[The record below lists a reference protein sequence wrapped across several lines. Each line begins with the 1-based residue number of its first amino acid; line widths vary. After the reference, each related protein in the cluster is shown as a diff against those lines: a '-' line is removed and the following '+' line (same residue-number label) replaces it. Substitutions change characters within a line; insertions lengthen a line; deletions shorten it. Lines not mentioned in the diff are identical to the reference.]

1 MDIGPNLQAILEGRV
16 SGTIQEWPAVRS
28 ELQFLF
34 KRVGELEE
42 LTKDMGSDKALAEVL
57 YEYHERAEKAESL
70 LADREADLIKLRNAV
85 ENHRRNTWG
94 VGPPEVIIDF
104 DEDRDLYKAL
114 DETK

>member
-16 SGTIQEWPAVRS
+16 SHPVNDWPQVKA
-28 ELQFLF
+28 EIKDLI

-85 ENHRRNTWG
+85 EQHRAHDYLPMYKNRL
-94 VGPPEVIIDF
+94 
-104 DEDRDLYKAL
+104 LYKVL